1 MLEMRSVWL
10 CMQCHTQ
17 QDATRGKSAASFGI
31 CRLTHV
37 WAYAVPRY
45 RYVEASGC
53 ILPACGACLGIHAI
67 GNVLVMRW
75 AQLRSRQPA
84 KTWGKFTM
92 PYHAHARQVCRLD
105 LRENSAD
112 AGTCV

>member
-1 MLEMRSVWL
+1 M
-10 CMQCHTQ
+10 
-17 QDATRGKSAASFGI
+17 
-31 CRLTHV
+31 
-37 WAYAVPRY
+37 YAVPYATRRNARKIGGVFWY
-45 RYVEASGC
+45 
-53 ILPACGACLGIHAI
+53 LPAYACLGIHAI

-84 KTWGKFTM
+84 KTWDKFTM